1 MKKLLLLA
9 SLGVSIFASELIVK
23 KADVKISI
31 NGDEKE
37 LIKDSEISI
46 NPGSTICFLDG
57 DGKVIIDRKKQ
68 LTKKSKKCYSTPIP
82 EGFDINKL
90 VSNLVDS
97 AKVALITGD
106 LKVKNGVSTKSI
118 NTTEVVTGYYS
129 ITKNDRKIII
139 YNENYGPLPVTLTV
153 YDAEKNIKRIYVNED
168 SVSSFFILSTKNLEN
183 KYSIVVTN
191 AFEDELLRQVIVKN
205 EKFKEEE

>member
-1 MKKLLLLA
+1 MLL
-9 SLGVSIFASELIVK
+9 SLGISLFASELIVK

-31 NGDEKE
+31 NGEEKE

-46 NPGSTICFLDG
+46 DPGSTICFLDG

-68 LTKKSKKCYSTPIP
+68 LTKKSRKCYSTPIP
-82 EGFDINKL
+82 EGFDMSKL

-118 NTTEVVTGYYS
+118 DTTDVVTGYYP
-129 ITKNDRKIII
+129 ITNKDRKIII
-139 YNENYGPLPVTLTV
+139 YNENYGPLPVTLAL
-153 YDAEKNIKRIYVNED
+153 YDTEKNIKKMYVNED
-168 SVSSFFILSTKNLEN
+168 SVSTFFILSTKDLKN

-191 AFEDELLRQVIVKN
+191 AFEDELLRQVIVKT
-205 EKFKEEE
+205 EKSKEEK